1 MDCPKNWVTVS
12 RVAKYDDS
20 NPTTYNGMIAIR
32 PPTTRVLT
40 RNGSEGTAITS
51 SASTSS
57 EMRMAPSWAVK
68 PQPTVAARAMPA
80 TSGAISRVLKYAD
93 TKPENAAV
101 PIWLSAAY
109 PWRPTSVP
117 VKKHIAVI
125 TPTVPPI
132 TASAPEPRVT
142 SARIR
147 RISFW

>member
-1 MDCPKNWVTVS
+1 M
-12 RVAKYDDS
+12 
-20 NPTTYNGMIAIR
+20 
-32 PPTTRVLT
+32 LT
-40 RNGSEGTAITS
+40 RNGRDGTAITS

-57 EMRMAPSWAVK
+57 EMRIAPSWAVK
-68 PQPTVAARAMPA
+68 PHPTVAASAMPA